1 MRKLSLAFLVSLPL
15 AGQTYT
21 VSTVAGGG
29 IPVNIP
35 ATSADLPASPS
46 VAVDAKGNVYFSGF
60 YTVLRMD
67 AATRILTLV
76 AGNATPGFSGDNGP
90 AASAQLTQPNA
101 VAVDSAGNVY
111 IADGNRIRKV
121 SNGII
126 TTIAGN
132 GTAGATGD
140 GGPAVSAEVAPLG
153 LAFDLSG
160 SLYFTNSVPN
170 MAGAFPGFAHLSTV
184 RKISQGVVTTVAGN
198 GTCCGITGDGVPATS
213 TPLYEL
219 TAIAVDSSGNLYV
232 PSTTNTNIGNIGAI
246 YKISGG
252 AIDIIAGGP
261 DSLLSTEDGFYPN
274 PPYSEIAGIAV
285 DSAGNIYIADYLDYR
300 VREISGGA
308 VATIAGNG
316 TFGYSGD
323 GGPATSAQVTYPD
336 GIAVDSAGNL
346 YVSEIDGRIREISK
360 GIITTAAGNG
370 TFGFGGD
377 NGPATSAQ
385 LYLPQGIAVDSAG
398 NLYIADEY
406 NNRVREVS
414 NGIMTTLAGSAT
426 QGYAGDGGPATA
438 AGLFMPQGVTVDSA
452 GNVYIADTDDGRVR
466 EVSNGA
472 ITTAAGNLGHPTQVT
487 ADGAGNVYISDANGV
502 RKLSGGI
509 VSSVA
514 GNGTIGFSGDG
525 GPATSAQLFAAYGI
539 AVDSAGSVYIADA
552 GNNRIRKVSNG
563 IITTVAGN
571 GTAGYSGDNGPA
583 TSGAL
588 NGPQSIAVDTAGNLY
603 IADTN
608 NYSIRKVSNG
618 VIATIAG
625 TGTAGFS
632 GAQIEPTDIAVDSGG
647 NVYFS
652 EQYAY
657 RVRVLKPCFGQCPPQ
672 AAPAIAAVVNGA
684 SFQPG
689 IAAGSWV
696 TIQGANLANT
706 IDQVATGSLPTA
718 LDGVSVSIDGK
729 PAFVDYVSPTQINVQ
744 APSDSAIGPVSVVV
758 TNNGAASAP
767 APAQLEAAAPA
778 FFLYS
783 GTNYAIASRLPD
795 YAEVGDPSAPA
806 KPGDT
811 VVLWGTG
818 FGATSPAV
826 PAGTTVSG
834 VPVVVP
840 TPTVTVGGV
849 PVTVVSALLTSGC
862 AGLYQVTIELPANV
876 PAGAVAVEASAG
888 GSPSPAGVL
897 LFVAGQ

>member
-1 MRKLSLAFLVSLPL
+1 MRRILLAFLVSLPL

-153 LAFDLSG
+153 LALDLSG
-160 SLYFTNSVPN
+160 NLYFTNSVSN
-170 MAGAFPGFAHLSTV
+170 MAIGPHFAHLSTV

-198 GTCCGITGDGVPATS
+198 GACCGFSGDGVPATS

-219 TAIAVDSSGNLYV
+219 TAIAADSSGNLYV
-232 PSTTNTNIGNIGAI
+232 SSTTNTNIGNIGGI

-252 AIDIIAGGP
+252 AIHIIAGGP
-261 DSLLSTEDGFYPN
+261 NALLSTEDGFYAN
-274 PPYSEIAGIAV
+274 PPFSQTSGIAV
-285 DSAGNIYIADYLDYR
+285 DSAGNIYITDYLDYR

-308 VATIAGNG
+308 IATIAGTG
-316 TFGYSGD
+316 AFGFGGD

-336 GIAVDSAGNL
+336 GIAVDSAGNI
-346 YVSEIDGRIREISK
+346 YFSEIDGRIREISK

-370 TFGFGGD
+370 TFGFEGD
-377 NGPATSAQ
+377 NGPATAAQ

-414 NGIMTTLAGSAT
+414 NGTMTTLAGAT
-426 QGYAGDGGPATA
+426 QGYSGDNGPATA
-438 AGLFMPQGVTVDSA
+438 AGLFLPQGVAVDSA

-466 EVSNGA
+466 EVSNGV
-472 ITTAAGNLGHPTQVT
+472 ITTAAGNLGHPTQV
-487 ADGAGNVYISDANGV
+487 AVDGAGNVYISDANGV

-509 VSSVA
+509 VLSVA
-514 GNGTIGFSGDG
+514 GNGTVGFSGDG
-525 GPATSAQLFAAYGI
+525 GPATSAQLYGAYGI
-539 AVDSAGSVYIADA
+539 AADPAGNVYIADA

-583 TSGAL
+583 ISAAL
-588 NGPQSIAVDTAGNLY
+588 NGPASVAVDTAGNLY
-603 IADTN
+603 IADTY

-618 VIATIAG
+618 IITTIAG

-632 GAQIEPTDIAVDSGG
+632 GAQIEPTDVAVDSGG

-657 RVRVLKPCFGQCPPQ
+657 RVRVLKPCFGQCPPVT
-672 AAPAIAAVVNGA
+672 APAIAAVVNGA

-706 IDQVATGSLPTA
+706 VDQVATGSLPTA
-718 LDGVSVSIDGK
+718 LDGVSVLIDGK

-744 APSDSAIGPVSVVV
+744 APSDAVLGPVSVVV
-758 TNNGAASAP
+758 TNNGAASTP
-767 APAQLEAAAPA
+767 ATAQLEAAAPA
-778 FFLYS
+778 FFTYPA
-783 GTNYAIASRLPD
+783 TNYAIASRLPD

-826 PAGTTVSG
+826 AAGTTVSG

-849 PVTVVSALLTSGC
+849 SVTVVSAVLTAGC
-862 AGLYQVTIELPANV
+862 AGLYQVTIQLPANV
-876 PAGAVAVEASAG
+876 PTGAVAVEASAG

-897 LFVAGQ
+897 LFVASQ